1 MVYSGAMLSKR
12 TSFVQLSFAL
22 IYSSLAVLPS
32 LVMLIALLVLS
43 AVLLSLAYRFYG
55 AFLER
60 RCRIEPER
68 ETPACEINDGVDY
81 VPTRASV
88 LFGHHFSSIAGAGPI
103 VGPIIAASIFGWA
116 PTWIWII
123 IGCIF
128 VGGVHD
134 FGSTLMSLRYGGRS
148 ITATCRSLI
157 GETTGKLFLIFV
169 LLALVY
175 VIVVFLDLTV
185 AGFVNQPAVA
195 TSSGW
200 FIFVALMFGLVARKS
215 RLPYKITVPA
225 FVILTY
231 LGLWIGIEFPAEGI
245 SKNMWL
251 CAIFIYCY
259 CAAILPVSVLMQP
272 RDFLSA
278 TFLYAIMG
286 LGVVGLF
293 ARGGGFEIPVYTSFH
308 PSDWSYM
315 VPFLFITVACGAC
328 SGFHSIVSS
337 GTTSK
342 QIQTEKDVRKIS
354 YGAMLVEGL
363 LAVFALACLGVS
375 GGMEG
380 GPVAAFARGS
390 AVFFGA
396 IGVPETVGLT
406 FATMAVSTF
415 LLTSLDTTT
424 RLTRFLVEEL
434 FNWRNASSRYLGTF
448 VVLALPAMAAFG
460 TYTAPDG
467 TVMPVWKAIWPLFG
481 ATNQLLA
488 ALALITFV
496 VFLKHRRIAFAFA
509 LIPASVMVV
518 MPIMALVMMVFQ
530 HGVFSML
537 GGIAL
542 GMVLLGLYVTV
553 MSLKFVMAPPAI
565 EIAEA

>member
-1 MVYSGAMLSKR
+1 MLLGLLI
-12 TSFVQLSFAL
+12 LSAL
-22 IYSSLAVLPS
+22 LLAV
-32 LVMLIALLVLS
+32 
-43 AVLLSLAYRFYG
+43 AYHLYG

-60 RCRIEPER
+60 HCRIDPER

-103 VGPIIAASIFGWA
+103 VGPIIAASVFGWL

-123 IGCIF
+123 VGSIF

-134 FGSTLMSLRYGGRS
+134 FGSTLMSLRYRGRS
-148 ITATCRSLI
+148 ITATCRDLI

-169 LLALVY
+169 LFALVY

-195 TSSGW
+195 TASGW
-200 FIFVALMFGLVARKS
+200 FILVALTFGLVARKS
-215 RLPYKITVPA
+215 GISYKIVIPV
-225 FVILTY
+225 FVVLTY
-231 LGLWIGIEFPAEGI
+231 LGLWIGVEFPAPTVGKEVW
-245 SKNMWL
+245 MAAVL
-251 CAIFIYCY
+251 IYCY
-259 CAAILPVSVLMQP
+259 CAAILPVGVLMQP

-278 TFLYAIMG
+278 TFLYAIML
-286 LGVVGLF
+286 LGVVGL
-293 ARGGGFEIPVYTSFH
+293 AVHGGGFELPVYTSFN
-308 PSDWSYM
+308 PTDWSYM

-342 QIQTEKDVRKIS
+342 QIQTECDVKKVS

-363 LAVFALACLGVS
+363 LAVFALACVGVS

-380 GPVAAFARGS
+380 GPVATFARGS
-390 AVFFGA
+390 AVFFGSLG
-396 IGVPETVGLT
+396 IPQDVGLT
-406 FATMAVSTF
+406 FATLAVSTF
-415 LLTSLDTTT
+415 LLTTLDTCT

-434 FNWRNASSRYLGTF
+434 FDWRGAGSRYLGTLL
-448 VVLALPAMAAFG
+448 VLVLPGAAAFG
-460 TYTAPDG
+460 TFTAPDG
-467 TVMPVWKAIWPLFG
+467 SVLPVWKAIWPLFG

-496 VFLKHRRIAFAFA
+496 VFLKHRRIAFGFA
-509 LIPASVMVV
+509 LIPAALMVV
-518 MPIMALVMMVFQ
+518 MPIMALVMMVVQ
-530 HGVFSML
+530 HGVNSML
-537 GGIAL
+537 GGISL
-542 GMVLLGLYVTV
+542 GMVVLGLYVTA
-553 MSLKFVMAPPAI
+553 MSLRFVCAPNVGG
-565 EIAEA
+565 AEVSGRVIS

>member
-1 MVYSGAMLSKR
+1 M
-12 TSFVQLSFAL
+12 
-22 IYSSLAVLPS
+22 
-32 LVMLIALLVLS
+32 
-43 AVLLSLAYRFYG
+43 LLSLLLLSALLLAVAYRLYG
-55 AFLER
+55 QFLEA
-60 RCRIEPER
+60 RCGMDPER

-103 VGPIIAASIFGWA
+103 VGPIIAASVFGWL

-123 IGCIF
+123 VGSIF

-134 FGSTLMSLRYGGRS
+134 FGSTLMSLRYRGRS
-148 ITATCRSLI
+148 ITATCRNLI

-195 TSSGW
+195 TASGW
-200 FIFVALMFGLVARKS
+200 FILVALTFGLVARKS
-215 RLPYKITVPA
+215 GISYKIVIPV
-225 FVILTY
+225 FVVLTY
-231 LGLWIGIEFPAEGI
+231 LGLWVGVEFPAPTVAKEVW
-245 SKNMWL
+245 MAAVL
-251 CAIFIYCY
+251 VYCY
-259 CAAILPVSVLMQP
+259 CAAILPVGVLMQP

-278 TFLYAIMG
+278 TFLYAIML
-286 LGVVGLF
+286 LGVVGL
-293 ARGGGFEIPVYTSFH
+293 AVHGGGFELPVYTSFN
-308 PSDWSYM
+308 PKDWSYM

-342 QIQTEKDVRKIS
+342 QIQTERDVKKVS

-363 LAVFALACLGVS
+363 LAVFALACVGVS

-380 GPVAAFARGS
+380 GPVATFARGS
-390 AVFFGA
+390 AVFFGSLG
-396 IGVPETVGLT
+396 IPHDVGLT
-406 FATMAVSTF
+406 FATLAVSTF
-415 LLTSLDTTT
+415 LLTTLDTCT

-434 FNWRNASSRYLGTF
+434 FDWRGAGSRYLGTLL
-448 VVLALPAMAAFG
+448 VLVLPGAAAFG
-460 TYTAPDG
+460 TFTAPDG
-467 TVMPVWKAIWPLFG
+467 SVLPVWKAIWPLFG

-496 VFLKHRRIAFAFA
+496 VFLKHRRIAFGFA
-509 LIPASVMVV
+509 LIPAAVMVV
-518 MPIMALVMMVFQ
+518 MPIMALVMMVVQ
-530 HGVFSML
+530 HGVNSML

-542 GMVLLGLYVTV
+542 GMMLLGLYVTA
-553 MSLKFVMAPPAI
+553 MSLKFVCAPHVGG
-565 EIAEA
+565 AEVSG

>member
-1 MVYSGAMLSKR
+1 ML
-12 TSFVQLSFAL
+12 V
-22 IYSSLAVLPS
+22 SL
-32 LVMLIALLVLS
+32 LLLS
-43 AVLLSLAYRFYG
+43 AVLLAVAYRFYG
-55 AFLER
+55 TFLER
-60 RCRIEPER
+60 RCRIEPDR

-103 VGPIIAASIFGWA
+103 VGPIIAASVFGWF
-116 PTWIWII
+116 PTWMWII
-123 IGCIF
+123 VGSIF

-134 FGSTLMSLRYGGRS
+134 FGSTLMSLRYRGRS
-148 ITATCRSLI
+148 ITATCRNLI

-200 FIFVALMFGLVARKS
+200 FIFVALIFGLVARKS
-215 RLPYKITVPA
+215 GISYKIVIPA
-225 FVILTY
+225 FVVLTY
-231 LGLWIGIEFPAEGI
+231 LGLWIGVSFPAIGVE
-245 SKNMWL
+245 KNIWMGAVL
-251 CAIFIYCY
+251 VYCY
-259 CAAILPVSVLMQP
+259 CAAILPVGVLMQP

-278 TFLYAIMG
+278 TFLYAIMLIG
-286 LGVVGLF
+286 LVGLVV
-293 ARGGGFEIPVYTSFH
+293 RGGNFELPAYTSFH

-342 QIQTEKDVRKIS
+342 QLQTECDVKKIS

-363 LAVFALACLGVS
+363 LAVFALACVGVS

-380 GPVAAFARGS
+380 GPVATFARGS

-396 IGVPETVGLT
+396 LGVPQDIGLT
-406 FATMAVSTF
+406 FATLAVSTF
-415 LLTSLDTTT
+415 LLTTLDTCT
-424 RLTRFLVEEL
+424 RLTRFLLEEL
-434 FNWRNASSRYLGTF
+434 FDWRGASSRYLGTF
-448 VVLALPAMAAFG
+448 LVLALPAAAAFG

-467 TVMPVWKAIWPLFG
+467 TVLPVWKAIWPLFG

-496 VFLKHRRIAFAFA
+496 VFLKHRRIAFGFA
-509 LIPASVMVV
+509 IVPAAVMVV
-518 MPIMALVMMVFQ
+518 MPIAALLMMVFQ

-542 GMVLLGLYVTV
+542 AMVLLGLYVTV
-553 MSLKFVMAPPAI
+553 MSLKFVMAPAV
-565 EIAEA
+565 AEAVRA

>member
-1 MVYSGAMLSKR
+1 M
-12 TSFVQLSFAL
+12 
-22 IYSSLAVLPS
+22 
-32 LVMLIALLVLS
+32 
-43 AVLLSLAYRFYG
+43 LLSLLLLSALLLAVAYRLYG
-55 AFLER
+55 QFLET
-60 RCRIEPER
+60 RCGVDPER

-103 VGPIIAASIFGWA
+103 VGPIIAASVFGWL

-123 IGCIF
+123 VGSIF

-134 FGSTLMSLRYGGRS
+134 FGSTLMSLRYRGRS
-148 ITATCRSLI
+148 ITATCRNLI

-195 TSSGW
+195 TASGW
-200 FIFVALMFGLVARKS
+200 FILVALTFGLVARKS
-215 RLPYKITVPA
+215 GISYKIVIPV
-225 FVILTY
+225 FVVLTY
-231 LGLWIGIEFPAEGI
+231 LGLWIGVEFPAPTVAKEVW
-245 SKNMWL
+245 MAAVL
-251 CAIFIYCY
+251 VYCY
-259 CAAILPVSVLMQP
+259 CAAILPVGVLMQP

-278 TFLYAIMG
+278 TFLYAIML
-286 LGVVGLF
+286 LGVVGL
-293 ARGGGFEIPVYTSFH
+293 AVHGGGFELPVYTSFN
-308 PSDWSYM
+308 PKDWSYM

-342 QIQTEKDVRKIS
+342 QIQTERDVKKVS

-363 LAVFALACLGVS
+363 LAVFALACVGVS

-380 GPVAAFARGS
+380 GPVATFARGS
-390 AVFFGA
+390 AVFFGSLG
-396 IGVPETVGLT
+396 IPHDVGLT
-406 FATMAVSTF
+406 FATLAVSTF
-415 LLTSLDTTT
+415 LLTTLDTCT

-434 FNWRNASSRYLGTF
+434 FDWRGAGSRYLGTLL
-448 VVLALPAMAAFG
+448 VLVLPGAAAFG
-460 TYTAPDG
+460 TFTAPDG
-467 TVMPVWKAIWPLFG
+467 SVLPVWKAIWPLFG

-496 VFLKHRRIAFAFA
+496 VFLKHRRIAFGFA
-509 LIPASVMVV
+509 LIPAAVMVV
-518 MPIMALVMMVFQ
+518 MPIMALVMMVVQ
-530 HGVFSML
+530 HGVNSML

-542 GMVLLGLYVTV
+542 GMMLLGLYVTA
-553 MSLKFVMAPPAI
+553 MSLKFVCAPHVGG
-565 EIAEA
+565 AEVSG

>member
-1 MVYSGAMLSKR
+1 MLLALLI
-12 TSFVQLSFAL
+12 LSAL
-22 IYSSLAVLPS
+22 LLAV
-32 LVMLIALLVLS
+32 
-43 AVLLSLAYRFYG
+43 AYHFYG

-60 RCRIEPER
+60 HCRIDPER

-103 VGPIIAASIFGWA
+103 VGPIIAASVFGWL

-123 IGCIF
+123 VGSIF

-134 FGSTLMSLRYGGRS
+134 FGSTLMSLRSGGRS
-148 ITATCRSLI
+148 ITSTCRQLV
-157 GETTGKLFLIFV
+157 GETTGKLFLVFV

-195 TSSGW
+195 TASGW
-200 FIFVALMFGLVARKS
+200 FILVALLFGLVAKRS
-215 RLPYKITVPA
+215 GISYKIVIPA
-225 FVILTY
+225 FVALTY
-231 LGLWIGIEFPAEGI
+231 LGLWIGVEFPAPALGQ
-245 SKNMWL
+245 NVWMAAVL
-251 CAIFIYCY
+251 VYCY
-259 CAAILPVSVLMQP
+259 CAAILPVGVLMQP

-278 TFLYAIMG
+278 TFLYAIML
-286 LGVVGLF
+286 LGVVGACAYDGDFDL
-293 ARGGGFEIPVYTSFH
+293 PMYTSFA
-308 PSDWSYM
+308 PKEWTYM

-342 QIQTEKDVRKIS
+342 QIQTECDVKKVS

-363 LAVFALACLGVS
+363 LAVFALACVGVS
-375 GGMEG
+375 GGLEG

-390 AVFFGA
+390 AVFFGSLG
-396 IGVPETVGLT
+396 IPQELGLT
-406 FATMAVSTF
+406 FATLAVSTF
-415 LLTSLDTTT
+415 LLTTLDTCT

-434 FNWRNASSRYLGTF
+434 FDWRDAGSRYLGTF
-448 VVLALPAMAAFG
+448 LVLALPAVAAFS
-460 TYTAPDG
+460 TFTAPDG
-467 TVMPVWKAIWPLFG
+467 SVIPLWNAIWPLFG

-509 LIPASVMVV
+509 LIPAIAMSI
-518 MPIMALVMMVFQ
+518 MPITALIMMVFQ
-530 HGVFSML
+530 YGPLSML
-537 GGIAL
+537 GGVAL
-542 GMVLLGLYVTV
+542 AMLLLGLYVTV
-553 MSLKFVMAPPAI
+553 MSLKFVIAPVGVVVGLSVG
-565 EIAEA
+565 EK